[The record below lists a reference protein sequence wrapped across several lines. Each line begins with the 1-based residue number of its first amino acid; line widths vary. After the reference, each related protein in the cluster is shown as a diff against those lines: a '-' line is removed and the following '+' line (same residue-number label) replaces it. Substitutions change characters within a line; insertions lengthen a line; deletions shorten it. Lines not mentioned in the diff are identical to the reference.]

1 MSSRNVKRRNSA
13 SLKDES
19 KPKRAKPNDEPAV
32 FEWEDKGTIQPDGSV
47 EHNRL
52 EVTMG
57 KDSFIIMVGDSIL
70 LRNQDTVRT
79 DDAPSRGA
87 YVARVEKMWQGLP
100 KKRGVPAK
108 MMLQARWY
116 FKVLSERKI
125 AFVLRFRI
133 HHSPVCFCR
142 LLHPTE
148 GRFKGIERQFYRPHF
163 SRRTLIKDEES

>member
-1 MSSRNVKRRNSA
+1 MSSRNTKRRNSA
-13 SLKDES
+13 SSDAES
-19 KPKRAKPNDEPAV
+19 KSKRAKPNEALVAV

-57 KDSFIIMVGDSIL
+57 NESIIIMVGDSIL
-70 LRNQDTVRT
+70 LKSQDTVRT
-79 DDAPSRGA
+79 DDAPTDGA

-116 FKVLSERKI
+116 FKVCI
-125 AFVLRFRI
+125 IF
-133 HHSPVCFCR
+133 
-142 LLHPTE
+142 T
-148 GRFKGIERQFYRPHF
+148 
-163 SRRTLIKDEES
+163 